1 MRADALNNQ
10 ECLDSDDVRARRTA
24 NGYVSPAKRSASPG
38 RALQDVKLMLSE
50 YTRRKGVER
59 EGDRDS
65 PGEPPCAAP
74 RTSTLDHLVNDTGS
88 DIADVESRLNAL
100 QNFIRMARISADP
113 GSGGQ

>member
-1 MRADALNNQ
+1 MQLIRATQSEDCANSVETEEVIHPCNLLGLSCETS
-10 ECLDSDDVRARRTA
+10 ECV
-24 NGYVSPAKRSASPG
+24 P
-38 RALQDVKLMLSE
+38 
-50 YTRRKGVER
+50 
-59 EGDRDS
+59 GDRDS